1 MGKGDRKTR
10 RGKTYRGSYG
20 NTRAHSA
27 QPAVVASKQTVTK
40 PAAVKKAAAP
50 KKKSA

>member
-27 QPAVVASKQTVTK
+27 QPAVVAAKPTVTK
-40 PAAVKKAAAP
+40 SAAVKKAAP

>member
-1 MGKGDRKTR
+1 MGKGDRRTR

-20 NTRAHSA
+20 NSRLHTV
-27 QPAVVASKQTVTK
+27 QPAVAGAKETVTK
-40 PAAVKKAAAP
+40 SAAVKKAAP